1 MSNDPS
7 AQKKRKIQIIAIGL
21 MTSVF
26 AIGGLV
32 YALSGEDEIEEINN
46 LGPSDSMVPADPTMV
61 NVDATG
67 SILATPSVIDLSPT
81 STTQIFTLLATGVPL
96 KITDVRV
103 PAEVASDLRVTS
115 IDCPAPT
122 EDLMAGSS
130 CSASVEW
137 SGLTPVSTTIE
148 VIAASSLD
156 PSKEIKTAIPVRAEG
171 VAVEADIAAIESQ
184 QGPPVTAAS
193 PSGPYGSPV
202 GVGEAVASAGPSPE
216 QMRRAAYVQARR
228 QGQLAPVQGSTLI
241 PTVRSPYA
249 SWNNVGAPGNVS
261 SNPTDMSRVITPDK
275 AITAVI
281 ANPIDTR
288 MAVTAVAMVDRD
300 IYGNNG
306 RTVVVP
312 RGSKLIGRVGG
323 GVGRIGI
330 AWNQLIRPDGVR
342 FMFAGESGDAMG
354 RGGIPGRVNEQLLK
368 RYGYSLLPPAVA
380 AAITVGLGGRS
391 TTTNG
396 TTGTTES
403 QDAKSVAAE
412 ILTQPLQ
419 QISNDLYQR
428 NSQTPAQT
436 TVPAGTRITVWSIGD
451 LRLKPIG
458 ERDTQEQADRNRQ
471 TSSGSRAR
479 VELPT
484 MPVASGSY
492 GAPAA
497 GYDMDDGPE
506 GSIGQGNYPVGEI
519 DENGN
524 YIAPGMTAPAP
535 SQAPLRE
542 QGQLPRSSQ
551 PARPSQPFAPSANPW
566 QN

>member
-1 MSNDPS
+1 
-7 AQKKRKIQIIAIGL
+7 
-21 MTSVF
+21 
-26 AIGGLV
+26 
-32 YALSGEDEIEEINN
+32 
-46 LGPSDSMVPADPTMV
+46 
-61 NVDATG
+61 
-67 SILATPSVIDLSPT
+67 
-81 STTQIFTLLATGVPL
+81 
-96 KITDVRV
+96 
-103 PAEVASDLRVTS
+103 
-115 IDCPAPT
+115 
-122 EDLMAGSS
+122 
-130 CSASVEW
+130 
-137 SGLTPVSTTIE
+137 
-148 VIAASSLD
+148 
-156 PSKEIKTAIPVRAEG
+156 
-171 VAVEADIAAIESQ
+171 
-184 QGPPVTAAS
+184 
-193 PSGPYGSPV
+193 
-202 GVGEAVASAGPSPE
+202 
-216 QMRRAAYVQARR
+216 
-228 QGQLAPVQGSTLI
+228 
-241 PTVRSPYA
+241 
-249 SWNNVGAPGNVS
+249 
-261 SNPTDMSRVITPDK
+261 
-275 AITAVI
+275 
-281 ANPIDTR
+281 
-288 MAVTAVAMVDRD
+288 
-300 IYGNNG
+300 
-306 RTVVVP
+306 
-312 RGSKLIGRVGG
+312 
-323 GVGRIGI
+323 
-330 AWNQLIRPDGVR
+330 
-342 FMFAGESGDAMG
+342 MFAGESGDAMG

-542 QGQLPRSSQ
+542 QDQLPRSSQ